1 MLLEPNAV
9 VDNRGLEARPDVL
22 TFTTEPL
29 GETVEA
35 IGPVRVQL
43 YVRASRPYF
52 DVFARVCDVEPSG
65 ASWNVTDALVRV
77 APGRFDADDEHAGA
91 HQVTFDLWPIGHRFA
106 AGHRIRLQVSSGAH
120 PRYARNPGTGEE
132 PLIATELEP
141 VEIEVLHGGAHP
153 SAVILPRAAASA
165 SATPARPRPE
175 RASGT

>member
-29 GETVEA
+29 RRDGRGDRA
-35 IGPVRVQL
+35 RSGSQL

-77 APGRFDADDEHAGA
+77 APGRFDADDEHDGA

-132 PLIATELEP
+132 PLIAT
-141 VEIEVLHGGAHP
+141 G
-153 SAVILPRAAASA
+153 SSRSRSRCSTAA
-165 SATPARPRPE
+165 TWHRP
-175 RASGT
+175 